1 MYLISIEGMYLSRQ
15 INQREVSLN
24 MKDPDVPNK
33 QGGFNKRA
41 NDSAHLYAVCAVLD
55 PASFLITLGA
65 LQ

>member
-41 NDSAHLYAVCAVLD
+41 K
-55 PASFLITLGA
+55 
-65 LQ
+65 